1 MFFIC
6 RAIPYIDFANSYD
19 STKVELLYI
28 SKFLTEDGTHLVNW
42 FIGPNLRELEQVRDM
57 RITKYSLK
65 SCHTLFM
72 QHYATNYVIFIPQ
85 GLFAQSNISH

>member
-19 STKVELLYI
+19 SIKVFVVFSHVLYV
-28 SKFLTEDGTHLVNW
+28 SKFLTEDGTHLMNW
-42 FIGPNLRELEQVRDM
+42 FIGPNFRELEQVRDM

-72 QHYATNYVIFIPQ
+72 QHYATLRNFHSSRFIC
-85 GLFAQSNISH
+85 SI